1 MEISK
6 KNNPNQKIHQLE
18 QNLLN
23 ALIHPEDGD
32 HRKRY
37 VKRFI
42 YGEDQ
47 VSSNSPKKQ
56 KTKQG
61 KLF

>member
-6 KNNPNQKIHQLE
+6 KDNPNKKIHQLE

-42 YGEDQ
+42 YGEYQ
-47 VSSNSPKKQ
+47 VSSNSRQ
-56 KTKQG
+56 KANEKTR
-61 KLF
+61 